1 MARVGGRNAWIA
13 WPAGIICTVVVAILI
28 VLALPGVPGAVT
40 FVGDTLRAARSAP
53 TATPEPSRTP
63 AATCG
68 ELYTPELWSSLVW
81 SRDNLLTQRRTPA
94 ASTPEAVAASGA
106 TVVVT
111 CHWRGRAGRSLETTV
126 STVTPEGASAV
137 QATLSSQGFGCQ
149 VSGDTAH
156 CERASGGVVE
166 EHDLRGDRWVSS
178 TLTNWMPD
186 DYAAVVASCA
196 FGEEPVSGRSTR

>member
-13 WPAGIICTVVVAILI
+13 WPAGIVCAAVVAVLIL
-28 VLALPGVPGAVT
+28 LALPGVPGAVT
-40 FVGDTLRAARSAP
+40 FVGDTLRSARSAP
-53 TATPEPSRTP
+53 TATPEPSPTP

-94 ASTPEAVAASGA
+94 ASTSEAVAASGA

-111 CHWRGRAGRSLETTV
+111 CHWRGRPGQSLETTV
-126 STVTPEGASAV
+126 STVTPQGASAV

-149 VSGDTAH
+149 VSGDTVH
-156 CERASGGVVE
+156 CERTSDGVVE
-166 EHDLRGDRWVSS
+166 VHDLRGDRWVSS

-186 DYAAVVASCA
+186 GYAAVVASRA
-196 FGEEPVSGRSTR
+196 FGEEPISRRSTR